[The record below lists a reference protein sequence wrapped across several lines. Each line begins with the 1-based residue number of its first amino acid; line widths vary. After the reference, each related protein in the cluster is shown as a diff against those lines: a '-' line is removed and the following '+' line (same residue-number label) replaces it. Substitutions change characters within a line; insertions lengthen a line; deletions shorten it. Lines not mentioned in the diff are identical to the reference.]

1 MVVDLRDVVDQVV
14 ALVDFVE
21 GVLVNEA
28 NQLWDL
34 AEDELAG
41 GGHGVP
47 HDQVLGHSF
56 EQDVIGIA
64 LLDGIEAVG
73 NGDAAGQFGVVGLE
87 VHKRNGE
94 KGGGRSHV
102 QVDCWAFLYA

>member
-1 MVVDLRDVVDQVV
+1 M
-14 ALVDFVE
+14 
-21 GVLVNEA
+21 
-28 NQLWDL
+28 
-34 AEDELAG
+34 
-41 GGHGVP
+41 
-47 HDQVLGHSF
+47 
-56 EQDVIGIA
+56 IGIA